1 MVEIIKKSGSID
13 WRLCR
18 RLPPL
23 QRPPAIFLTPAKKKG
38 RLTTHCYD
46 YHHPADIGDATLH
59 VLTNPFG
66 KMYHDHKNKFE
77 EDTHTRTKMVDDMFY
92 EKKKKDKETAV
103 DVRSVTSHNSAR
115 GWKQPS
121 SLFCANKPPTN

>member
-77 EDTHTRTKMVDDMFY
+77 EGTHTRTKMADDMFY
-92 EKKKKDKETAV
+92 EKKKK
-103 DVRSVTSHNSAR
+103 
-115 GWKQPS
+115 G
-121 SLFCANKPPTN
+121 